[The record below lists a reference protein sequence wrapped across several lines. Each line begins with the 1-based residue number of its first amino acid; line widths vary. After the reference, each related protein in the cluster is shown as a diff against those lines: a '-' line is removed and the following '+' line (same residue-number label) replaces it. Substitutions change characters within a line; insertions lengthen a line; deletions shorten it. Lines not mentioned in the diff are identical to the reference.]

1 MPGLILAGKKY
12 DWLVIYF
19 IYQPFWLVSQK
30 VNFEPCPRHIPDFQ
44 ASFQKVLCKTNNS
57 AKQNS
62 GYNSAAIQLTR

>member
-30 VNFEPCPRHIPDFQ
+30 VNFEPW
-44 ASFQKVLCKTNNS
+44 K
-57 AKQNS
+57 
-62 GYNSAAIQLTR
+62 